1 MVSDGSSELVSLQER
16 PPVHIPRRSLSEITR
31 QYCEGPLSFSFY
43 ITKPE
48 ALPLM
53 KKTFRVLY
61 TGRVQGEGIG
71 WCGEGKGM
79 IVVDAQVVMNFS
91 PNYP

>member
-1 MVSDGSSELVSLQER
+1 
-16 PPVHIPRRSLSEITR
+16 
-31 QYCEGPLSFSFY
+31 
-43 ITKPE
+43 
-48 ALPLM
+48 M

-71 WCGEGKGM
+71 CCGEGKGM
-79 IVVDAQVVMNFS
+79 IVVDVEVVMNFS